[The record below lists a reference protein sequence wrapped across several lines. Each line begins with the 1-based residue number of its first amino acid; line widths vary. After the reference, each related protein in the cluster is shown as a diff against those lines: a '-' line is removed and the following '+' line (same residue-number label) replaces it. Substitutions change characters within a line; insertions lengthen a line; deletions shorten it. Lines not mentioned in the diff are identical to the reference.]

1 MFYIALTTGARKG
14 EFLGLSWDRVDLER
28 RELKITEAMKYVN
41 GRKPFLGT
49 PKTDASVRTLY
60 FDDFLKQLF
69 LEYKAL
75 LDEWLTKNR
84 ITNPQ
89 NLVLYPEMLMNRM
102 KLCQLM
108 VTAFIY
114 GLKGFA
120 KA

>member
-69 LEYKAL
+69 
-75 LDEWLTKNR
+75 WSIRHCLTNGLTR
-84 ITNPQ
+84 I
-89 NLVLYPEMLMNRM
+89 E
-102 KLCQLM
+102 
-108 VTAFIY
+108 
-114 GLKGFA
+114 
-120 KA
+120 